1 MRIASLLSAATE
13 IVCQLGLAD
22 QLVGISHECDY
33 PSDVLD
39 RPRLTRSLIDDTQ
52 SSAAIDEQVRTKL
65 QRGEPLY
72 EIDAERL
79 VALQPDIIITQAQCE
94 VCAISEKDLQ
104 AVVANHD
111 ALSTATTVTLD
122 PRGLADVFRDI
133 NRVGAA
139 CDCTAKA
146 DDLVSTLQARLQ
158 VLTAGE
164 DSAAVSSRPRVL
176 CIEWTDPLMAA
187 ANWMPEIVAAAGGIN
202 LLSTPGSHS
211 GVIEWDAACSAD
223 PDVILVMPCGFNLE
237 RAAAS
242 VADLSHRPGWVQLK
256 AVQRQQVFACDGNAL
271 FNRSGPRLVD
281 TAELIAG
288 LIHPRHQD
296 LRERH
301 AAYWRLV
308 V

>member
-33 PSDVLD
+33 PPEVLD

-79 VALQPDIIITQAQCE
+79 VALQSDIIITQAQCE

-104 AVVANHD
+104 AVIARHD
-111 ALSTATTVTLD
+111 ALSNVTTVTLD
-122 PRGLADVFRDI
+122 PRSLADVFRDI
-133 NRVGAA
+133 IRVGAA
-139 CDCTAKA
+139 CDCVDGA
-146 DDLVSTLQARLQ
+146 DKLVKSLQARLQ
-158 VLTAGE
+158 ALTTAD
-164 DSAAVSSRPRVL
+164 DSDAASSQPRVL

-202 LLSTPGSHS
+202 LLTKPGSHS
-211 GVIEWDAACSAD
+211 GVIEWDAVSGTD
-223 PDVILVMPCGFNLE
+223 PDVILVAPCGFGLE
-237 RAAAS
+237 RAATS
-242 VADLSHRPGWVQLK
+242 VSELSRRPDWAKLR

-288 LIHPRHQD
+288 LIHPRHQI
-296 LRERH
+296 LRERYS
-301 AAYWRLV
+301 AYWRV
-308 V
+308 AV